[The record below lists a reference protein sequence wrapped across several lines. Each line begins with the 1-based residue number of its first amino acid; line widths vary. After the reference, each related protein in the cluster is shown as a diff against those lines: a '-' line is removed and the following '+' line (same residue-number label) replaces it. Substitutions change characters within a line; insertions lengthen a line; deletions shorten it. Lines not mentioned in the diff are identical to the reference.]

1 MKNLVRG
8 LVAGLIISLIVVV
21 AVWLLAV
28 GIRWKTGS
36 STTALSN
43 FCEWMYVSPEGTG
56 IRESQYVFP
65 LIEGSHLLG
74 IALSVGALCWFDFRL
89 IGLAF
94 RRQAVSDVWK
104 QVMPLALAGFVLM
117 FLSGVLLFWAEARVA
132 YHSVHFWIKLGL
144 LAIAGVNALAFEMKT
159 SRSIAEWD
167 RAPVPPATVRMAG
180 YLSLALWTA
189 IIVTGRTMAYTF

>member
-1 MKNLVRG
+1 MKNLLRG
-8 LVAGLIISLIVVV
+8 LIAGSIISLLVG
-21 AVWLLAV
+21 AGVWALAV

-43 FCEWMYVSPEGTG
+43 FCEWLYVSQVGTG

-89 IGLAF
+89 VGLAF
-94 RRQAVSDVWK
+94 QREPVSQVWK
-104 QVMPLALAGFVLM
+104 QVMPFALAGFILM
-117 FLSGVLLFWAEARVA
+117 FLTGALLFWAEARVA
-132 YHSVHFWIKLGL
+132 YHSVHFWIKLAL
-144 LAIAGVNALAFEMKT
+144 LALAGVNALVFEMTT
-159 SRSIAEWD
+159 SRSIAVWD
-167 RAPVPPATVRMAG
+167 AALVPPVPARVAG
-180 YLSLALWTA
+180 YVSLVLWTA

>member
-1 MKNLVRG
+1 MKNLLRG
-8 LVAGLIISLIVVV
+8 LVVGLIVSLFVVV
-21 AVWLLAV
+21 GVWALAV

-43 FCEWMYVSPEGTG
+43 FCEWLYESQVGTG

-65 LIEGSHLLG
+65 MIEGSHLLG
-74 IALSVGALCWFDFRL
+74 IALSVGALCWFDLRL

-94 RRQAVSDVWK
+94 QRQAVSQVWK
-104 QVMPLALAGFVLM
+104 QVMPFALAGFVLM
-117 FLSGVLLFWAEARVA
+117 FLTGALLFWAEARTA
-132 YHSVHFWIKLGL
+132 YHSVHFWIKLAL
-144 LAIAGVNALAFEMKT
+144 LALAGMNALAFEMTK
-159 SRSIAEWD
+159 SRSMAVWD
-167 RAPVPPATVRMAG
+167 EAPVPPVPVRVAG